1 MKVLFTL
8 FFVLFFGSLQAQ
20 THTHIPVIDTIPQLI
35 PVMDSSRIWS
45 YYHGD
50 GRLAWGNV
58 KTGYDA
64 ALIPPGG
71 YAVKGKLIKPQF
83 YAVDGFIVTITD
95 CCNRMETVLILDV
108 NKQPLKKPL
117 MVIWP
122 FNIPVNGT
130 NL

>member
-1 MKVLFTL
+1 MKTLLTIL
-8 FFVLFFGSLQAQ
+8 FFMIFGSVQAQ
-20 THTHIPVIDTIPQLI
+20 THIHTPVIDTVEQLI

-58 KTGYDA
+58 KGYDA
-64 ALIPPGG
+64 TLIPVGG
-71 YAVKGKLIKPQF
+71 YAVKGKLLKPQF

-95 CCNRMETVLILDV
+95 CCNRMETVMILDV

-117 MVIWP
+117 MVVWP
-122 FNIPVNGT
+122 FNIPINGT